1 VETVTF
7 KNRLGESIT
16 FGGPPFY
23 LQKINGLG
31 DVTADNQTQRAPYQ
45 DGSTYIDTTLDER
58 YIDIEFLIVNELG
71 EGYGK
76 VSEKRSRIARVLN
89 PKLGLGILRY
99 ENESVVREI
108 YCVAES
114 VPIYPDESRVKT
126 LQKGMVTLRAP
137 NPYWLTEETSDQLT
151 VWEGGLKF
159 PLRLP
164 TKLARMS
171 LNKSKII
178 LNDGD
183 AETPFEAIFNGPAT
197 SPIRLINKTTN
208 KYIEVN
214 QSLLE
219 GEKMI
224 ISTAFGKKRVTK
236 VLVDGTR
243 INAFHFIT
251 MGSSFFNLIQ
261 GNNLLDYST
270 GADYERAAV
279 QIIYRNRHLA
289 V

>member
-1 VETVTF
+1 METITYT
-7 KNRLGESIT
+7 NRLGESVT
-16 FGGPPFY
+16 LGGPPFY

-31 DVTADNQTQRAPYQ
+31 DVSAETQTQRAPYQ
-45 DGSTYIDTTLDER
+45 DGSTYIDSTLDER
-58 YIDIEFLIVNELG
+58 FIDLEFLIVNELG

-76 VSEKRSRIARVLN
+76 ISEKRTKIARVLN

-114 VPIYPDESRVKT
+114 VPIYPDDIRAKT
-126 LQKGMVTLRAP
+126 LQKGLVTLRAP
-137 NPYWLTEETSDQLT
+137 SPYWLTEETADQLT

-159 PLRLP
+159 PLKLP
-164 TKLARMS
+164 SKFARMS
-171 LNKSKII
+171 LNKAKII
-178 LNDGD
+178 LNDGN
-183 AETPFEAIFNGPAT
+183 AETPFQAIFNGPAT
-197 SPIRLINKTTN
+197 APIKLINKTTG
-208 KYIEVN
+208 KYIEVK
-214 QSLLE
+214 QSLIE

-224 ISTAFGKKRVTK
+224 INTAFGQKRVTK
-236 VLVDGTR
+236 VLIDGTQ

-251 MGSSFFNLIQ
+251 IGSSFFNLIQ

-279 QIIYRNRHLA
+279 QIIYRNRYLA